1 MSCSFSR
8 AATLVAAVFLF
19 PLPSSFAGDET
30 SSVLAETGIR
40 LDVTKHVL
48 SNGMRFLIVPWG
60 DAPVVATLIRFD
72 VGGVDDPK
80 GLTGVAHLLEH
91 MMFKGTT
98 TIGTTD
104 WAAEKPVL
112 EKLNALWRQYDRARA
127 DGADAKTLES
137 LAAEIAVT
145 KKEHEKFV
153 VKNEVWQIYDRCGGT
168 GLNAS
173 TDNDATQYTVTLP
186 SNQLAV
192 WARVESDRI
201 AHPVFREFYSE
212 RDVVHE
218 ERRLRVDSQPRGIFS
233 ELFDTHA
240 FLVHPYRE
248 PVVGWPQDI
257 DATADDEV
265 LEYFKTYYAPNNA
278 VAVLVGDVDPAQVI
292 PLVEKWFSPIP
303 PHALPRRRITPEPEQ
318 LGERRFSV
326 KLDAPTAL
334 TIAWHAPGKDD
345 PDAAALQ
352 VATRILNGSGGG
364 FGRGGGGGSS
374 VTSGRFRKK
383 LVDEMKVARRANS
396 GVQFG
401 RYPGL
406 FTVNA
411 TPGRGKT
418 TAELETAVYAEMARL
433 VSEPPSEAELGRVRT
448 AIQSQAVRGLGS
460 ASGIA
465 RALASAEVESGDW
478 RQIEKDREAWLAVTA
493 EDVAR
498 VAKKYFTVENRV
510 VGVLDGVEEEDE
522 DEEPPPGAPVPP
534 APTPPNPAPAPG
546 PTTPTGGG
554 K

>member
-1 MSCSFSR
+1 MIRSLPASLGSLCIALASIASPPAF
-8 AATLVAAVFLF
+8 AA
-19 PLPSSFAGDET
+19 PPGDDAGST
-30 SSVLAETGIR
+30 APQSTATTGIR

-48 SNGMRFLIVPWG
+48 PNGMKFLIVPWG
-60 DAPVVATLIRFD
+60 DAPVVSTIIRFN

-104 WAAEKPVL
+104 WAAEQPVL
-112 EKLNALWRQYDRARA
+112 EKLNALWRRLDRARA
-127 DGADAKTLES
+127 DGATEDS
-137 LAAEIAVT
+137 LMSLKDEIAAT
-145 KKEHEKFV
+145 KKEHERFV

-173 TDNDATQYTVTLP
+173 TDNDSTQYTVTLP

-233 ELFDTHA
+233 ELFDAHA

-265 LEYFKTYYAPNNA
+265 LEYFKTWYAPNNA
-278 VAVLVGDVDPAQVI
+278 VAVLVGDVDPQQTIALI
-292 PLVEKWFSPIP
+292 DKWFSSIP
-303 PHALPRRRITPEPEQ
+303 PQTLPRRRITPEPEQ

-326 KLDAPTAL
+326 KLDTPSQV
-334 TIAWHAPGKDD
+334 TIGWHVPGKND

-352 VATRILNGSGGG
+352 IATRILNGSGG
-364 FGRGGGGGSS
+364 FGRGGGGG

-383 LVDEMKVARRANS
+383 LVDEQKIARRANA

-406 FTVNA
+406 FTVTA
-411 TPGRGKT
+411 TPARGKSL
-418 TAELETAVYAEMARL
+418 ADVEAAVYAELARL
-433 VSEPPSEAELGRVRT
+433 TTEPPTDAELGRVRT
-448 AIQSQAVRGLGS
+448 SIQSLAIRGLVS
-460 ASGIA
+460 ANGIA
-465 RALASAEVESGDW
+465 RALVEAEAESGDW
-478 RQIEKDREAWLAVTA
+478 HQIERDRQAWLAVNA
-493 EDVAR
+493 DDVVR
-498 VAKKYFTVENRV
+498 VVKKYLTAENRV
-510 VGVLDGVEEEDE
+510 VGELNGVEEEEE
-522 DEEPPPGAPVPP
+522 DEEPASQ
-534 APTPPNPAPAPG
+534 PTE
-546 PTTPTGGG
+546 GG